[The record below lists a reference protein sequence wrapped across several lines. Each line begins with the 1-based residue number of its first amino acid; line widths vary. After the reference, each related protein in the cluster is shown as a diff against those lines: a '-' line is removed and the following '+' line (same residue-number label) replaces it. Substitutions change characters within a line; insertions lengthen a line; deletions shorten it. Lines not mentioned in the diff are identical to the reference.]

1 MDKREMRNDMLYD
14 YSNDIENDE
23 ENDEIVCQPLSYEDK
38 QEYEGK
44 HIRYIE
50 TTFNPYND

>member
-1 MDKREMRNDMLYD
+1 MDMEQEILYD
-14 YSNDIENDE
+14 YANDIENDE
-23 ENDEIVCQPLSYEDK
+23 ENNEIVCQPLSYEDK

>member
-1 MDKREMRNDMLYD
+1 MDMEQEILYD
-14 YSNDIENDE
+14 YANDIENDE
-23 ENDEIVCQPLSYEDK
+23 ENDEIVCQPLSEENK

-50 TTFNPYND
+50 TSFNPYND